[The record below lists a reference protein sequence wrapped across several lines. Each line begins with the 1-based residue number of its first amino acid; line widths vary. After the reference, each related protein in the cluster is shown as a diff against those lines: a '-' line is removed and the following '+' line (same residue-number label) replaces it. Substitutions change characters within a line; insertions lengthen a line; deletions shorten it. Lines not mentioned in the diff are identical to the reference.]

1 MGVGT
6 RKMEYRK
13 MLFTSDFKRP
23 MKKVAKAMPVG
34 FTDEDF
40 YEAYKKYYPYMV
52 EEAQSN
58 CSVNPVI
65 AT

>member
-13 MLFTSDFKRP
+13 MLFTKEFKQP

-34 FTDEDF
+34 FTNEDF
-40 YEAYKKYYPYMV
+40 YEAYKKCIPILLRSLAV
-52 EEAQSN
+52 I
-58 CSVNPVI
+58 SVFRRKN
-65 AT
+65 